1 MQTAVIDG
9 SESDDSDRV
18 TTNNEANAA
27 GDMDEN
33 DAEEWE
39 QELDSTLTSNSEIR
53 DWRTLRDQI
62 QRDLHAGEKIL
73 PLSRIN
79 QLLILSN
86 FATLRL
92 KGASRIGASL
102 EIARQWH
109 DGSGTGNW
117 FARRVHA
124 LARHYQIFEQLPI
137 ERRGSSKNA
146 RSFLHDES
154 VQNRARTWLSNL
166 PTGTVTPRGLQGA
179 LTMTIFPELGI
190 VPKRPIS
197 ERTARRWL
205 IKLGW

>member
-1 MQTAVIDG
+1 MSKSKRTQQRYHKSWKGQTSLDSFRFQQKAHPVAPEVLSTSSSDALVHCELAEPEPPKPSSPSTILPCTRSVSTQMMSDPDSDLIDG

-18 TTNNEANAA
+18 TTNNGANAA
-27 GDMDEN
+27 EDMDEN

-109 DGSGTGNW
+109 
-117 FARRVHA
+117 V
-124 LARHYQIFEQLPI
+124 
-137 ERRGSSKNA
+137 
-146 RSFLHDES
+146 
-154 VQNRARTWLSNL
+154 
-166 PTGTVTPRGLQGA
+166 
-179 LTMTIFPELGI
+179 
-190 VPKRPIS
+190 
-197 ERTARRWL
+197 
-205 IKLGW
+205 